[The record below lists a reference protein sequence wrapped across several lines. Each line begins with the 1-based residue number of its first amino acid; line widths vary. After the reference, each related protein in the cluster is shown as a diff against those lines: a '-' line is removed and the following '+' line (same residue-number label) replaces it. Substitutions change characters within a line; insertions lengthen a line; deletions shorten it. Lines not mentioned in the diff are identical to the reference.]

1 MIDSLSTSEPEEH
14 LLIGGW
20 KFQRSILEW
29 LWKLVSMGF
38 PDFLLGLI
46 KDVISL
52 CQEIKQTSH
61 SSRLD
66 STPDT
71 QVTPTIEMAVTRNDA
86 YTLSLVLLL
95 RILHKFLMLDNQFA
109 KWQMHGPLAG
119 DALAPGDFLSNH
131 IPPGTILSLIKVDT
145 FIPLLMKTMIAVLQ
159 RVIPSNFTSVSTSL
173 ALVEHSILVIFG
185 LLQSVD
191 QPVEILNS
199 YPDFYRWIR
208 SSLLRVP
215 AKEIR
220 RASARRILECSA
232 LMLLRC
238 RDATDFSSAE
248 KASRVELFHH
258 LFFSVLKATHPGFD
272 GSLGGQQPIVLRQG
286 TDSHSELSDSQEA
299 CVARDAYSLL
309 GPEHYRNGEELYN
322 LIAGLLTLRS
332 RPEILNAIKI
342 GSLEEVCG
350 SPETAPANWIREE
363 NLCFFFVERLFTHR
377 SLETFHSSISDGTL
391 LGLLRALIVISHA
404 SPQCQILLGRIRLP
418 SFLPPSHHQTSSVT
432 LIGLIRFLY
441 FHCLFPQS
449 SPTTNQNRVA
459 AVVGI
464 CQTPNSRQLVY
475 ALLLGLCGS
484 NKENLTQLLEVLTA
498 TSASSRG
505 GLSNVPGK
513 KVRRRLWEYDP
524 SALLKPSGA
533 SLGLVNQGAT
543 CYMNSFL
550 QQLYH
555 VKCFSNHLLEIDCD
569 PTESDN
575 ATVLFELQ
583 VLFGYLR
590 FSQKNYCDT
599 LSFCKSFKDYDGEPV
614 RLGEQKDVNE
624 FAAMLFEKL
633 ETNEDCKS
641 LLQNCFGGKLVW
653 QIISTESTYR
663 SEREEPF
670 FMLTAEVKDKSS
682 LEDSLELY
690 VTGEMLSGDNKIE
703 DSTGK
708 KVDALRR
715 CTIRTLPEVLII
727 HLKRFEFD
735 LETMNRQKLNDL
747 ISFPEE
753 LDMFPYT
760 EVGIQQSEERRK
772 ARAETS
778 DPSNGEDEEQEQVE
792 GVVAEEDLTT
802 STMDE
807 ENETNESKG
816 NDDPPSLKP
825 PSLEPIPDPVGRA
838 QYEYRLK
845 GIVAHTGAIDSGH
858 YYSFIRNENGN
869 AWMEYN
875 DSSVLCFDSGSIP
888 GECFG
893 GPLKKPSTGSHPGG
907 APAPVSPQ
915 AMKQYNA
922 YILVY
927 ERKGEESNGKFPF
940 SPRKNPKPQEVS
952 PKAGDSSVESS
963 HADSPTEN
971 GSSDMPVVEVETEE
985 ILRPRDRSA
994 SMLVD
999 CEDDLPKNGRNLAS
1013 RAGGIS
1019 GSISDGVMQAV
1030 WSENTAFLLDR
1041 TRFNIEYILFYWKL
1055 LDLPLIGSLQE
1066 EITAREEAGNSMSMS
1081 PGDQNS
1087 SSHLSN
1093 QILSKLS
1100 LSCFEFCVEI
1110 LARARAHQ
1118 CLPHFVEKL
1127 EDIVMR
1133 DISGSSAESILSA
1146 LARDPESPL
1155 LPLPGQSPLPPGTP
1169 ENIQS
1174 QPSHSSSLSL
1184 GGRLQED
1191 RDIVSKVDQMLI
1203 TMFVDCP
1210 HTFTTSTFSRL
1221 LMWCIKIL
1229 RRRHSSF
1236 YLSTFPPKA
1245 PLPSEHADLPR
1256 EEGSPEPD
1264 ATCDPVQAQR
1274 MREERMEACH
1284 QYQSCVTRFVGKL
1297 LILTDF
1303 YQPEDLMERRGN
1315 ESLSDLLM
1323 RFACLGDEEKNV
1335 LINFG
1340 AIYRY
1345 CSSFFP
1351 LTPHTLPLAR
1361 VVCSSIVL
1369 YPAHRQYPARDCLRN
1384 SIGFSLSAFLSPL
1397 MSCLQ
1402 ISSRFWSEPRDLL
1415 TPHRPPRPSTCC
1427 PCPPQ
1432 TPRPSP
1438 IGLLL
1443 PLSL

>member
-1 MIDSLSTSEPEEH
+1 MIDSLSTSDTEDS
-14 LLIGGW
+14 LIGGW
-20 KFQRSILEW
+20 MLKRCTLEW

-38 PDFLLGLI
+38 PDFLLDLV
-46 KDVISL
+46 KDVTSI
-52 CQEIKQTSH
+52 CQEIKPTNH
-61 SSRLD
+61 SSDLD
-66 STPDT
+66 SSCSSSTPAAD
-71 QVTPTIEMAVTRNDA
+71 EMSVTRNDA
-86 YTLSLVLLL
+86 YALSLVMLL
-95 RILHKFLMLDNQFA
+95 RVLHKFLMLDNQFS
-109 KWQMHGPLAG
+109 KWQMHSPLADDALLAG
-119 DALAPGDFLSNH
+119 DSLANH
-131 IPPGTILSLIKVDT
+131 IPPGAILSLIKVEA
-145 FIPLLMKTMIAVLQ
+145 FIPSLMKMMISVLQ

-173 ALVEHSILVIFG
+173 SLVEHSILVIFG
-185 LLQSVD
+185 LLQAVD
-191 QPVEILNS
+191 QPVKILKS
-199 YPDFYRWIR
+199 YPDFYRWLR

-220 RASARRILECSA
+220 RASARRLLECST
-232 LMLLRC
+232 LLLLRC
-238 RDATDFSSAE
+238 RDASEFTSAE
-248 KASRVELFHH
+248 KATRVELFHH
-258 LFFSVLKATHPGFD
+258 LFHSVMKATHPGFD
-272 GSLGGQQPIVLRQG
+272 GSLGGQQPFLSVSHEG
-286 TDSHSELSDSQEA
+286 TLDSQPLPLSRES
-299 CVARDAYSLL
+299 YSLL

-342 GSLEEVCG
+342 GSFEEVCG
-350 SPETAPANWIREE
+350 SSESAPANCWIREE
-363 NLCFFFVERLFTHR
+363 DLCFLFVEKLLTHR

-391 LGLLRALIVISHA
+391 LGLLRALIVITHC
-404 SPQCQILLGRIRLP
+404 SPQCQLLLGRIRFP
-418 SFLPPSHHQTSSVT
+418 SFIFSPDHAAGGAGVAS
-432 LIGLIRFLY
+432 IGLIDFLY
-441 FHCLFPQS
+441 FHCLFPQAT
-449 SPTTNQNRVA
+449 PAAATGNTNRVT

-475 ALLLGLCGS
+475 ALLLSLCGS
-484 NKENLTQLLEVLTA
+484 NKINLTRLVDVLTT
-498 TSASSRG
+498 TSASSSSPG
-505 GLSNVPGK
+505 GALNPLTSGK

-555 VKCFSNHLLEIDCD
+555 VKCFSNRLLGIDCGD
-569 PTESDN
+569 PNDSDN
-575 ATVLFELQ
+575 ALVLFELQ

-599 LSFCKSFKDYDGEPV
+599 LSFCRAFKDYDGEPV

-633 ETNEDCKS
+633 ETNEDCKA

-653 QIISTESTYR
+653 QIISTESAYR

-670 FMLTAEVKDKSS
+670 FMLTAEVKDKTS

-703 DSTGK
+703 DSSTGK

-778 DPSNGEDEEQEQVE
+778 DDPTDGEEEEEGAEGERDEEE
-792 GVVAEEDLTT
+792 GGEL
-802 STMDE
+802 
-807 ENETNESKG
+807 ETNETKG
-816 NDDPPSLKP
+816 SEDQQNLASGSRGRPST
-825 PSLEPIPDPVGRA
+825 EPIPEHKDRG

-858 YYSFIRNENGN
+858 YYSFIRNETGSG
-869 AWMEYN
+869 WMEYN

-893 GPLKKPSTGSHPGG
+893 GPLKKPPSSGSNLGG
-907 APAPVSPQ
+907 GVGASAASPQ
-915 AMKQYNA
+915 MKQYNA
-922 YILVY
+922 YILFY
-927 ERKGEESNGKFPF
+927 ERKGEETNPKMPPPS
-940 SPRKNPKPQEVS
+940 SPRKNQKPQEVS
-952 PKAGDSSVESS
+952 LKVEDPSPAAES
-963 HADSPTEN
+963 HPPDSPTGN
-971 GSSDMPVVEVETEE
+971 GSSGKSGGEEESTEE

-999 CEDDLPKNGRNLAS
+999 CEDDLLKNGRNLLS
-1013 RAGGIS
+1013 RAGGNS
-1019 GSISDGVMQAV
+1019 GSISDRVMQAV

-1041 TRFNIEYILFYWKL
+1041 TRFNIEYILFHWKL
-1055 LDLPLIGSLQE
+1055 LDLPLIAHLQE
-1066 EITAREEAGNSMSMS
+1066 EITAREEAGSSL
-1081 PGDQNS
+1081 GDQSNNS
-1087 SSHLSN
+1087 SSSPALST

-1133 DISGSSAESILSA
+1133 DISGSSAETILTA
-1146 LARDPESPL
+1146 LARDPVTSP
-1155 LPLPGQSPLPPGTP
+1155 PPPQSPLPPGSP
-1169 ENIQS
+1169 ENIHC
-1174 QPSHSSSLSL
+1174 QPSHSSL
-1184 GGRLQED
+1184 GGRRED
-1191 RDIVSKVDQMLI
+1191 RDIVSRVDQLLVTI
-1203 TMFVDCP
+1203 FVDCP

-1229 RRRHSSF
+1229 RKKHSSF
-1236 YLSTFPPKA
+1236 YLSPFPPTPA
-1245 PLPSEHADLPR
+1245 PAPADSLLSSAPPELPR
-1256 EEGSPEPD
+1256 EDLDPD
-1264 ATCDPVQAQR
+1264 PTCNPVQAQR
-1274 MREERMEACH
+1274 QQEERMEACH

-1297 LILTDF
+1297 MMLLDF

-1335 LINFG
+1335 LLNFG
-1340 AIYRY
+1340 AIYR
-1345 CSSFFP
+1345 SVP
-1351 LTPHTLPLAR
+1351 
-1361 VVCSSIVL
+1361 
-1369 YPAHRQYPARDCLRN
+1369 
-1384 SIGFSLSAFLSPL
+1384 
-1397 MSCLQ
+1397 
-1402 ISSRFWSEPRDLL
+1402 
-1415 TPHRPPRPSTCC
+1415 
-1427 PCPPQ
+1427 PCPPPPPPPRSSSLASIPHDPASLSIELCAQ
-1432 TPRPSP
+1432 PLFCIQLTASTQPGTACGTPSVPS
-1438 IGLLL
+1438 LL
-1443 PLSL
+1443 PLPTTLLISPSQTS